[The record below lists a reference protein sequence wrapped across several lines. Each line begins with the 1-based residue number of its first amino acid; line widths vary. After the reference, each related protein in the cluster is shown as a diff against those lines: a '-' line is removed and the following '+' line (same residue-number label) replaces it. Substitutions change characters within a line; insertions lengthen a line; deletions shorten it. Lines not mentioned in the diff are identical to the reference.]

1 MKSINK
7 HALSTLFSLLKCT
20 IQNVY
25 ISSTEICIRLISLSL
40 SFSLSLSLSL
50 QAIWVCIFWN
60 LIDWC
65 SWFYSFVFTC
75 IFTGSLWFPWLI
87 CFLFASFDE
96 TPKFSSNMIIVKA
109 KRQPSSFILRF
120 LKFKNTI
127 FYYKLEV
134 NFSISVFLN
143 VCKITM
149 LPNFCPRF
157 ALCFYY

>member
-1 MKSINK
+1 MYYTECVYKQHRNLPPIN
-7 HALSTLFSLLKCT
+7 LP
-20 IQNVY
+20 
-25 ISSTEICIRLISLSL
+25 
-40 SFSLSLSLSL
+40 L
-50 QAIWVCIFWN
+50 QAIWVRILFKVLLN

-65 SWFYSFVFTC
+65 SWFGSFVFTY
-75 IFTGSLWFPWLI
+75 IFTGSLWFPWLVI
-87 CFLFASFDE
+87 FLFASFDE
-96 TPKFSSNMIIVKA
+96 ISKFLSNMIIVKA

-127 FYYKLEV
+127 FYSKLEV

-157 ALCFYY
+157 ALCFYYWAPK